1 MMVTCEFS
9 HSFHFSTFFRE
20 TSRMKRSRKFLLT
33 SILTFGLA
41 LSGVTASGA
50 NAETRQITVS
60 AEGKVSVTPDAVRT
74 YATVSLVRASSK
86 TALESANG
94 VSSKVRA
101 AFLANGVD
109 RKEIRTQSVTVY
121 PEYNYSQDKGST
133 LVGYRASQS
142 FDVVIKNAST
152 AGSVVDAIVAAGG
165 DDLQVNS
172 VSPFVFDA
180 ASATASARENA
191 VKNAR
196 AKARSYASLL
206 EVKLGK
212 VISLVEGSAPTYGG
226 PIFAMEKNDAGST
239 VIDLGQQ
246 EVTVTVTVKWSIR

>member
-1 MMVTCEFS
+1 
-9 HSFHFSTFFRE
+9 
-20 TSRMKRSRKFLLT
+20 MKRSKKFLVA
-33 SILTFGLA
+33 SILALGLTTSA
-41 LSGVTASGA
+41 LTASGA
-50 NAETRQITVS
+50 YAETRQITVS
-60 AEGKVSVTPDAVRT
+60 AEGKVSVTPDAVRI
-74 YATVSLVRASSK
+74 YATVSLVRATSK
-86 TALESANG
+86 VALESASS
-94 VSSKVRA
+94 VSAKVRA

-121 PEYNYSQDKGST
+121 PEYNYSQERGST
-133 LVGYRASQS
+133 LIGYRASQS
-142 FDVVIKNAST
+142 FDVVVKNAAT
-152 AGSVVDAIVAAGG
+152 AGSVVDAIVAAGE

-172 VSPFVFDA
+172 VSPFVFNA
-180 ASATASARENA
+180 ASATSSARENA

-196 AKARSYASLL
+196 AKARSYAALL

-212 VISLVEGSAPTYGG
+212 VNSLVEGSAPTYGG

>member
-1 MMVTCEFS
+1 
-9 HSFHFSTFFRE
+9 
-20 TSRMKRSRKFLLT
+20 MKRSKKFLIA
-33 SILTFGLA
+33 SILTLGLA
-41 LSGVTASGA
+41 TSALTASSA
-50 NAETRQITVS
+50 SAETRQITVS
-60 AEGKVSVTPDAVRT
+60 AEGKVSVTPDAVRI

-86 TALESANG
+86 IALESANS

-109 RKEIRTQSVTVY
+109 RKDIRTQSVTVY
-121 PEYNYSQDKGST
+121 PEYNYSQERGST

-142 FDVVIKNAST
+142 FDVVIKNSAT
-152 AGSVVDAIVAAGG
+152 AGSVVDAIVADGG

-172 VSPFVFDA
+172 VSPFVLDA
-180 ASATASARENA
+180 ASATSSARENA

-196 AKARSYASLL
+196 AKARSYAALL

>member
-1 MMVTCEFS
+1 
-9 HSFHFSTFFRE
+9 
-20 TSRMKRSRKFLLT
+20 
-33 SILTFGLA
+33 
-41 LSGVTASGA
+41 
-50 NAETRQITVS
+50 
-60 AEGKVSVTPDAVRT
+60 
-74 YATVSLVRASSK
+74 
-86 TALESANG
+86 
-94 VSSKVRA
+94 
-101 AFLANGVD
+101 LANGVD

-121 PEYNYSQDKGST
+121 PEYNYSQERGST
-133 LVGYRASQS
+133 LIGYRASQS
-142 FDVVIKNAST
+142 FDVVVKNAAT
-152 AGSVVDAIVAAGG
+152 AGSVVDAIVAAGE

-180 ASATASARENA
+180 ASATSSARENA

-196 AKARSYASLL
+196 AKARSYAALL

-212 VISLVEGSAPTYGG
+212 VISLVEGSAPIYGG